1 MSWSGLNKT
10 APKLGAIDLNLLV
23 VFDAIM
29 RDRSVTRA
37 GHRLGLSQPAMSHA
51 LTRLRHMLKDELF
64 VRSPTGMMPTP
75 RAEELATPIRIA
87 PEGLQQSLEPVQF
100 EPSEATRTFHIAVDN
115 YAAIVLV
122 APIAAR
128 VAKIA
133 PGVTLDF
140 RPSGTLDVL
149 QLLDRSE
156 LDSALGRFG
165 AQGERFSLKRL
176 LQDQFVVVHRKGHPA
191 AQVRE
196 FSTEKLTTL
205 PQLEISSAQFGPD
218 FVDPGPGRS
227 KPATR
232 PAMRAP
238 FLSAAQILATS
249 DLVSVLP
256 LNVAKSMIKSHHLAF
271 HRLSRSPKPIEA
283 AMIWPR
289 RLDTSLRM
297 RGCAMSSAMWSR
309 ASRPLER
316 RPSKPIT
323 HHVNAQRRTRKRRIV
338 HSALLRH
345 TALKRCSKSWLSFDS
360 KTLFSG
366 SPRPIALNFRK
377 RRSAVRN
384 GSRCSRLLCNDSQC
398 P

>member
-1 MSWSGLNKT
+1 MNWSYGRLNKT

-64 VRSPTGMMPTP
+64 VRSPNGMMPTP

-87 PEGLQQSLEPVQF
+87 LDGLQQSLEPVQF
-100 EPSEATRTFHIAVDN
+100 EPSKATTTFRIAVDN

-122 APIAAR
+122 APIAAH
-128 VAKIA
+128 VARIA

-140 RPSGTLDVL
+140 RPSGTLNVL
-149 QLLDRSE
+149 EQLDRSE
-156 LDSALGRFG
+156 LHLAIGPSGV
-165 AQGERFSLKRL
+165 QGERFSLRRL

-191 AQVRE
+191 ARAQE

-205 PQLEISSAQFGPD
+205 PQLEISSARFGPD
-218 FVDPGPGRS
+218 FVDTGPGRS
-227 KPATR
+227 KPALR
-232 PAMRAP
+232 AAMRAP

-256 LNVAKSMIKSHHLAF
+256 LNVAKNMIRSHPLVF

-283 AMIWPR
+283 AMIWLR
-289 RLDTSLRM
+289 RLDNQPAHAWLRDVINHV
-297 RGCAMSSAMWSR
+297 AIDLR
-309 ASRPLER
+309 A
-316 RPSKPIT
+316 K
-323 HHVNAQRRTRKRRIV
+323 
-338 HSALLRH
+338 
-345 TALKRCSKSWLSFDS
+345 
-360 KTLFSG
+360 
-366 SPRPIALNFRK
+366 
-377 RRSAVRN
+377 
-384 GSRCSRLLCNDSQC
+384 
-398 P
+398 

>member
-1 MSWSGLNKT
+1 LNKK

-37 GHRLGLSQPAMSHA
+37 GQRLGLSQPAMSHA

-64 VRSPTGMMPTP
+64 VRSPNGMMPTP

-87 PEGLQQSLEPVQF
+87 LDGLEQSLEPVQF
-100 EPSEATRTFHIAVDN
+100 EPSKATATFRIAVDN

-122 APIAAR
+122 APIAAHIAR
-128 VAKIA
+128 IA

-149 QLLDRSE
+149 EQLDRSE
-156 LDSALGRFG
+156 LHLAMGPSGL
-165 AQGERFSLKRL
+165 QGERFSRRRV

-191 AQVRE
+191 ARAQE
-196 FSTEKLTTL
+196 FSTEKLIAL

-218 FVDPGPGRS
+218 FVEAGAGRS
-227 KPATR
+227 KPTSR

-256 LNVAKSMIKSHHLAF
+256 LNVAKTMTRSHPLVFQRLA
-271 HRLSRSPKPIEA
+271 RSPKPIEA
-283 AMIWPR
+283 AMIWLR
-289 RLDTSLRM
+289 RLDNQPAHAWLRDVISRITSDL
-297 RGCAMSSAMWSR
+297 
-309 ASRPLER
+309 PD
-316 RPSKPIT
+316 
-323 HHVNAQRRTRKRRIV
+323 Q
-338 HSALLRH
+338 
-345 TALKRCSKSWLSFDS
+345 
-360 KTLFSG
+360 
-366 SPRPIALNFRK
+366 
-377 RRSAVRN
+377 
-384 GSRCSRLLCNDSQC
+384 
-398 P
+398 